1 MENVS
6 VANRALDIL
15 QSVMLYV
22 EGSVQEKIA
31 PKHKTFYTLKEG
43 CEDPLT
49 KAKLLFFV
57 SVTRQFERFL
67 VRYQTDKPMI
77 PHLSGDLLTLIKEL
91 PYILVY
97 KSKFLDVKMGSK
109 NRPRLIFGRT

>member
-31 PKHKTFYTLKEG
+31 PKHKTFFTVKEG

-97 KSKFLDVKMGSK
+97 KSKFLDMKMGSK
-109 NRPRLIFGRT
+109 NRP